1 VANVET
7 VNVGDR
13 AVPQWTWTVG
23 TPPVATDP
31 TQIVVKQQDTD
42 GVESTITTASSPA
55 SLTTS
60 SQPLARVSAGVFKLN
75 PGVSLTK
82 SGYWIFRAEG
92 TGTAEAAPP
101 DFVYKVLPS
110 EFQANAGLEA
120 WALVGLQET
129 KDWLQQQNIEVGDEL
144 ELVRTINDVSDLFQE
159 ESEREIK
166 VVGTNPQTRYFDA
179 DASAVRGR
187 TIHVGDLT
195 SFTQVQIL
203 DHDLNVQETV
213 ASGDIIS
220 LPRNRRSW
228 EPIRRLRFTRDV
240 MKIRSDYV
248 VSVAGTWGFPS
259 IPGRVRKAVLDAVAQ
274 VIDRDVEHYRQDLS
288 PVPSGEGQ
296 NVIVFA
302 GRPQLL
308 SLPPTALAVARK
320 LQDSLI
326 A

>member
-23 TPPVATDP
+23 GSPTDP
-31 TQIVVKQQDTD
+31 SQIVVKQQDAD

-55 SLTTS
+55 TLTS
-60 SQPLARVSAGVFKLN
+60 SSTPLARVSAGVFKLN
-75 PGVSLTK
+75 PGISLTK
-82 SGYWIFRAEG
+82 SGYWTFRAEG

-144 ELVRTINDVSDLFQE
+144 ELVARINDISDRFHE
-159 ESEREIK
+159 EAGREFK
-166 VVGTNPQTRYFDA
+166 TVGTNPQTRYFDA
-179 DASAVRGR
+179 DASATRGR
-187 TIHVGDLT
+187 TVHVGDLT

-220 LPRNRRSW
+220 LPRNRRTW

-240 MKIRSDYV
+240 TSVRGDYV
-248 VSVAGTWGFPS
+248 VSVAGTWGFPAV
-259 IPGRVRKAVLDAVAQ
+259 PGTVRQAILDAVAS
-274 VIDRDVEHYRQDLS
+274 VMNRDVEHYRTDLG
-288 PVPSGEGQ
+288 PTTGGEGQ

-302 GRPQLL
+302 GRQQLL
-308 SLPPTALAVARK
+308 SLPPATLAVARAY
-320 LQDSLI
+320 QDPLV